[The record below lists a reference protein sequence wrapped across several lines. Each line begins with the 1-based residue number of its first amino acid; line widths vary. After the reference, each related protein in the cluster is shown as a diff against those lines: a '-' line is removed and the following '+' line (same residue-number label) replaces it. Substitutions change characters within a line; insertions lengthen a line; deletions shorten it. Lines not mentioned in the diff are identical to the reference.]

1 VQSGA
6 SGCGCGATVL
16 AADILP
22 KIQNGQ
28 LDNIL
33 FVATGA
39 LLSPSTTMQ
48 GESIP
53 CIAHLVNIKSKKE
66 IQQ

>member
-1 VQSGA
+1 MA
-6 SGCGCGATVL
+6 D

-22 KIQNGQ
+22 KIASGE

-33 FVATGA
+33 FIATGA

-53 CIAHLVNIKSKKE
+53 CIAHLVNIKSKKGV
-66 IQQ
+66 QKG